1 MTLRV
6 ALLGPSRNPVVEPF
20 AGGQEAHVATLAR
33 ALRARG
39 CHVRLYAAPGSDPA
53 LADELVTHPTMPDLS
68 ASAALDP
75 QLPEPGFLRDQHAFL
90 FVVGDLLARDD
101 VDVVHNSSLH
111 HLPLVAAGALNR
123 PLVTTLHTP
132 PFPWM
137 EVGVALTD
145 PRTRMVA
152 VSADLATRWTTLARP
167 ATVIHNGVD
176 VDRFGAGPGGPELV
190 WVGRLVPE
198 KGPELAV
205 LAARRAG
212 LPLRLLGPV
221 PDADWFDR
229 SLRPLLGGDISY
241 EGHLDHDATATV
253 VGKSAALLV
262 TPRWPEPFGLVAVE
276 AALTGTPVV
285 AIGRGGLPEVVDA
298 DMGVLVASEEPPSGG
313 TQQRGAAGDEDRIVQ
328 GLVDG
333 VAKVRGLDR
342 DRVRRAAREHFGAGL
357 MAQRYEELYRE
368 VIAAW

>member
-1 MTLRV
+1 MSLRV

-33 ALRARG
+33 ALRSRG
-39 CHVRLYAAPGSDPA
+39 CHVRLYAAAGTDSG
-53 LADELVTHPTMPDLS
+53 LADELVTHPAMPTLS
-68 ASAALDP
+68 ATARVDP
-75 QLPEPGFLRDQHAFL
+75 QLPEPAFLRDQHAFL
-90 FVVGDLLARDD
+90 FVVGDLLARRD

-111 HLPLVAAGALNR
+111 HLPLVAASALGR

-137 EVGVALTD
+137 EVGVSLTD

-152 VSADLATRWTTLARP
+152 VSADLAARWTTLARP

-176 VDRFGAGPGGPELV
+176 VERFPAGPGGSELV

-205 LAARRAG
+205 QAARSAG
-212 LPLRLLGPV
+212 RPLRLIGPV
-221 PDADWFDR
+221 PDPAWFEAR
-229 SLRPLLGGDISY
+229 VQPLLGVDITY

-285 AIGRGGLPEVVDA
+285 ALGRGGLPEVLGPGL
-298 DMGVLVASEEPPSGG
+298 GVTVTVPTAPTEGEA
-313 TQQRGAAGDEDRIVQ
+313 QDDRLVQ
-328 GLVDG
+328 GLVGG
-333 VAKVRGLDR
+333 VDRIAELDR
-342 DRVRRAAREHFGAGL
+342 DTVRAVARSHFGADL
-357 MAQRYEELYRE
+357 MAERYERVYQEA
-368 VIAAW
+368 VAAW